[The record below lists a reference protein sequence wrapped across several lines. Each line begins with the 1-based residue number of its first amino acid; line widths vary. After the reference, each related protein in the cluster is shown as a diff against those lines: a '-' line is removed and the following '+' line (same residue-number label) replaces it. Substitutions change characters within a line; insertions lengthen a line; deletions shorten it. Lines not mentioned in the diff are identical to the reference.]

1 MYISDENLLFM
12 LSTVISGSESEQ
24 AIKNFQS
31 RNNLFD
37 LDLDKLD

>member
-1 MYISDENLLFM
+1 MYILDENLLFM

-24 AIKNFQS
+24 TIKNFQS